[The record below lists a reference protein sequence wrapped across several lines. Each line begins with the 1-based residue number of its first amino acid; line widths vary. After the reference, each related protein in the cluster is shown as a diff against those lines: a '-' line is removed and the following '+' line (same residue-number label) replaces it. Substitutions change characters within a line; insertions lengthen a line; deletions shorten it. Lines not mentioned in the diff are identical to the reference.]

1 MTIGKKIS
9 FLRKRLKITQED
21 LAERTGIHVVS
32 IRRYENDKM
41 LPKEAQVEKIA
52 NVLNVRPYVL
62 SESNLNFNIETDGDL
77 YSLFISLYKSGL
89 ITFKNANDGNNVDI
103 EINDNITKLFD
114 LIIHSDV
121 NKNNDVNKHS
131 DVNKKINKHT
141 LSLSLNNNLKDLPS
155 YNLFLRWLDAIK
167 GLEGF
172 INSLADKDNPVA
184 VETIKT
190 IKEQIEQYELE
201 LLQSA
206 EKL

>member
-41 LPKEAQVEKIA
+41 IPKEAQVEKIA

-89 ITFKNANDGNNVDI
+89 ITFKKANDGNNVDI

-121 NKNNDVNKHS
+121 NKES
-131 DVNKKINKHT
+131 DVNKKSDKHT
-141 LSLSLNNNLKDLPS
+141 LSLSINNNLKDLPS

>member
-77 YSLFISLYKSGL
+77 YSIFISLYKSGL
-89 ITFKNANDGNNVDI
+89 ITFTKAIDGNNVDI

-121 NKNNDVNKHS
+121 NK
-131 DVNKKINKHT
+131 KINKHT
-141 LSLSLNNNLKDLPS
+141 LSLSINNNLKDLPS

-172 INSLADKDNPVA
+172 INSLDDKDNPVA

>member
-77 YSLFISLYKSGL
+77 YSIFISLYKSGL
-89 ITFKNANDGNNVDI
+89 ITFTKAIDGNNVDI

-121 NKNNDVNKHS
+121 NK
-131 DVNKKINKHT
+131 KINKHT
-141 LSLSLNNNLKDLPS
+141 LSLSINNNLKDLPS

>member
-77 YSLFISLYKSGL
+77 YSIFISLYKSGL
-89 ITFKNANDGNNVDI
+89 ITFTKAIDGNNVDI

-121 NKNNDVNKHS
+121 NK
-131 DVNKKINKHT
+131 KINKHT
-141 LSLSLNNNLKDLPS
+141 LSLSINNNLKDLAS